1 MNLKSNH
8 VATNWRSVCVALL
21 CLLALIQPANSA
33 TADPARRVALVIGNA
48 AYADSPL
55 TNPGNDA
62 RDMAQA
68 LTRIGFNVTMLTD
81 RNRAQMTQA
90 IRNFGLAAAGAE
102 TALFYFAGHGVQV
115 RGKNYLIP
123 TGQRF
128 ADEGEVE
135 ADAVDVNT
143 VLGRMEQ
150 ARASVSVVIL
160 DACRNNPLARDGRN
174 VARGLARMEA
184 PSGALVAFAAQ
195 PGAEAIDGSGRNGL
209 YTKYL
214 LRHIETAGL
223 TAEQMFKRVR
233 ADVERESGRRQ
244 SPREETSLTGADF
257 FFKPVPGQVVAQA
270 AALKPEVLVNDA
282 QIEQQA
288 WTAAKSGNT
297 AAGYSAY
304 LEEYPKG
311 RFAAA
316 ARVAR
321 ASLAAT
327 PAVAQAAPVAPSAAT
342 QLPLP
347 VAQPAAGQII
357 KDCADCPQM
366 VAIPAGSFEMG
377 SMFLDEQ
384 PVHLV
389 NVTAFLLGRTEVTQ
403 GEWIAVMGSNPSTFK
418 QCGMNCPVENIS
430 WRDAQEFARRLSQKT
445 GKTYRLPSEAE
456 WEYAARA
463 GSRGKW
469 SFGEDESQLAAYAW
483 FYNNSGQ
490 TTHTVA
496 LKKPN
501 SFGLYDM
508 HGNVW
513 EWVQDVWHE
522 NYQGAPSDGSAWVN
536 GGDQAQRVIRG
547 GAWNDVPGNL
557 RSAVRSRGAPDFRD
571 HNTGM
576 RIARTN

>member
-33 TADPARRVALVIGNA
+33 PADPGRRVALVIGNA

-257 FFKPVPGQVVAQA
+257 FFKPVPGAVMAQA
-270 AALKPEVLVNDA
+270 TALKPEVLVNDA

-288 WTAAKSGNT
+288 WSAAQSGNT

-304 LEEYPKG
+304 LEEFPKG

-327 PAVAQAAPVAPSAAT
+327 PAVAQITPAAP
-342 QLPLP
+342 PLTSQPTSP
-347 VAQPAAGQII
+347 VTAGQVI
-357 KDCADCPQM
+357 KDCADCPEM
-366 VAIPAGSFEMG
+366 VVIPAGSFDMG
-377 SMFLDEQ
+377 STEIVDEQ
-384 PVHLV
+384 PEHRVHLS
-389 NVTAFLLGRTEVTQ
+389 AFLLGRTEVTQ
-403 GEWIAVMGSNPSTFK
+403 GQWIAVMGRNLSSFND
-418 QCGMNCPVENIS
+418 CGMDCPVENIS
-430 WRDAQEFARRLSQKT
+430 WNDAQEFARRLSYKT
-445 GKTYRLPSEAE
+445 GKNYRLPSEAE

-463 GSRGKW
+463 GNSGKW
-469 SFGEDESQLAAYAW
+469 SFGNDVSQLGAYAW
-483 FYNNSGQ
+483 FSANSDHKSHPVGQ
-490 TTHTVA
+490 
-496 LKKPN
+496 KKPN
-501 SFGLYDM
+501 AFGLHDM
-508 HGNVW
+508 NGNAR
-513 EWVQDVWHE
+513 EWVEDVWHA
-522 NYQGAPSDGSAWVN
+522 NYNGAPSDGSAWTS
-536 GGDQAQRVIRG
+536 GGDQARRVLRG
-547 GAWNDVPGNL
+547 GAWGGGPEIL
-557 RSAVRSRGAPDFRD
+557 RSAIRNLEAPGDRI
-571 HNTGM
+571 NGTGM

>member
-1 MNLKSNH
+1 MNLKSKH
-8 VATNWRSVCVALL
+8 IAANWRLMCVAVL
-21 CLLALIQPANSA
+21 CLLGLVQPGNSA
-33 TADPARRVALVIGNA
+33 AADPARRVALVIGNA

-55 TNPGNDA
+55 TNSGNDA

-68 LTRIGFNVTMLTD
+68 LTRIGFNVTILTD

-257 FFKPVPGQVVAQA
+257 FFKPVPGAVMAQA
-270 AALKPEVLVNDA
+270 TALKPEVLVNDA

-288 WTAAKSGNT
+288 WIAAQSGNT
-297 AAGYSAY
+297 AAGYAAY
-304 LEEYPKG
+304 LEEFPKG

-321 ASLAAT
+321 ASLGD
-327 PAVAQAAPVAPSAAT
+327 PVVVAQAPTAPQRVP
-342 QLPLP
+342 P
-347 VAQPAAGQII
+347 AQAVPTPGQMI
-357 KDCADCPQM
+357 KDCTDCPEM
-366 VAIPAGSFEMG
+366 LVIPAGSFEMG
-377 SMFLDEQ
+377 SAEHPDEQ
-384 PVHLV
+384 PKHQVQV
-389 NVTAFLLGRTEVTQ
+389 STFLLSRTEVTQ
-403 GEWIAVMGSNPSTFK
+403 GQWRAVMGGNPSHFSH
-418 QCGMNCPVENIS
+418 CGMDCPVENIS
-430 WRDAQEFARRLSQKT
+430 WNDAQDFARSLSEKT

-463 GSRGKW
+463 GSNGKW
-469 SFGEDESQLAAYAW
+469 SFGDDESKLGDSAW
-483 FYNNSGQ
+483 FAKNSGLK
-490 TTHTVA
+490 THAVA
-496 LKKPN
+496 QMRPN
-501 SFGLYDM
+501 DFGVFDM

-522 NYQGAPSDGSAWVN
+522 NYRGAPSDGSAWVN
-536 GGDQAQRVIRG
+536 GGDQARRLLRG
-547 GAWNDVPGNL
+547 GAWVSGPGFQ
-557 RSAVRSRGAPDFRD
+557 RSASRDRDAPGIRSNGA
-571 HNTGM
+571 GM
-576 RIARTN
+576 RIARTL

>member
-128 ADEGEVE
+128 ADESEVE

-160 DACRNNPLARDGRN
+160 AACRNNPLARDGRN

-257 FFKPVPGQVVAQA
+257 FFKPVLGAVVAQA
-270 AALKPEVLVNDA
+270 AVLKPEVLVNDA

-288 WTAAKSGNT
+288 WSAAQSGNT

-321 ASLAAT
+321 ASLGTAVM
-327 PAVAQAAPVAPSAAT
+327 VAQAPPVPQRLPSAQAVPT
-342 QLPLP
+342 
-347 VAQPAAGQII
+347 AGQII
-357 KDCADCPQM
+357 KDCADCPEM
-366 VAIPAGSFEMG
+366 VVIPAGSFDMG
-377 SMFLDEQ
+377 SNENADEQ
-384 PVHLV
+384 PVHRV
-389 NVTAFLLGRTEVTQ
+389 EVPAFLLGRTEVTQ
-403 GEWIAVMGSNPSTFK
+403 GQWISLMGSNPSNFSK
-418 QCGMNCPVENIS
+418 CGASCPVESIS
-430 WRDAQEFARRLSQKT
+430 WNDAQEFARRLSQKT
-445 GKTYRLPSEAE
+445 GKAYRLPSEAE

-463 GSRGKW
+463 GSRGRW
-469 SFGEDESQLAAYAW
+469 SFGDVESQLGDYAW
-483 FYNNSGQ
+483 SSANSVQ
-490 TTHTVA
+490 TQPVA
-496 LKKPN
+496 RKKPN
-501 SFGLYDM
+501 AFGLHDM

-513 EWVQDVWHE
+513 EWVQDIWHI
-522 NYQGAPSDGSAWVN
+522 NYLGASSDASATLI
-536 GGDQAQRVIRG
+536 GDQSGRALRSGSWTSDRSSM
-547 GAWNDVPGNL
+547 L
-557 RSAVRSRGAPDFRD
+557 RSAYRNLANPGYSSGGI
-571 HNTGM
+571 GM
-576 RIARTN
+576 RLARTN

>member
-1 MNLKSNH
+1 MNLKNRNG
-8 VATNWRSVCVALL
+8 AANWRSMIVAVL
-21 CLLALIQPANSA
+21 CLLGLIQSANSA

-257 FFKPVPGQVVAQA
+257 FFKPVPGSVVAQA
-270 AALKPEVLVNDA
+270 TALKPEVLVNDA

-288 WTAAKSGNT
+288 WSAAQSGNT

-304 LEEYPKG
+304 LEEFPKG

-327 PAVAQAAPVAPSAAT
+327 PAVAQVSPAAPALTSQPTS
-342 QLPLP
+342 P
-347 VAQPAAGQII
+347 VAQAAGQVI
-357 KDCADCPQM
+357 KDCVDCPEM

-377 SMFLDEQ
+377 STESADEQ
-384 PVHLV
+384 PVHRV
-389 NVTAFLLGRTEVTQ
+389 NVPAFLLGRTEVTQ
-403 GEWIAVMGSNPSTFK
+403 GQWIAVMGNNPSRSNN
-418 QCGMNCPVENIS
+418 CGMDCPVENID
-430 WRDAQEFARRLSQKT
+430 WNDAQEFARKLSQKT

-463 GSRGKW
+463 RSIGKW
-469 SFGEDESQLAAYAW
+469 SFGDEEYKLGDYAW
-483 FYNNSGQ
+483 FSRNSKLA
-490 TTHTVA
+490 TLTVA
-496 LKKPN
+496 QKRPN
-501 SFGLYDM
+501 AFGLYDT

-513 EWVQDVWHE
+513 EWVQDVWHGD
-522 NYQGAPSDGSAWVN
+522 YQGAPSDGSSWFN
-536 GGDQAQRVIRG
+536 GGDQAMRVRRG
-547 GAWNDVPGNL
+547 GAWINSPRNL
-557 RSAVRSRGAPDFRD
+557 RSAYRNLYATGHRD
-571 HNTGM
+571 DYTGL
-576 RIARTN
+576 RIARSN

>member
-1 MNLKSNH
+1 M
-8 VATNWRSVCVALL
+8 T
-21 CLLALIQPANSA
+21 
-33 TADPARRVALVIGNA
+33 
-48 AYADSPL
+48 
-55 TNPGNDA
+55 
-62 RDMAQA
+62 QA
-68 LTRIGFNVTMLTD
+68 LTRIGFNVTILTD
-81 RNRAQMTQA
+81 RTRAQMTQA

-123 TGQRF
+123 TDQRF
-128 ADEGEVE
+128 AEEGEVE

-257 FFKPVPGQVVAQA
+257 FFKPVPRAVMAQA
-270 AALKPEVLVNDA
+270 TALKPEVLVNDA

-288 WTAAKSGNT
+288 WTAAQSGNT

-304 LEEYPKG
+304 LEEFPKG

-321 ASLAAT
+321 ASLGN
-327 PAVAQAAPVAPSAAT
+327 PVVAT
-342 QLPLP
+342 QTLPAQQRVPSPQP
-347 VAQPAAGQII
+347 VPTPGQII
-357 KDCADCPQM
+357 KDCADCPEM
-366 VAIPAGSFEMG
+366 VVIPTGSFDMG
-377 SMFLDEQ
+377 SSESADEK
-384 PVHLV
+384 PVRRV
-389 NVTAFLLGRTEVTQ
+389 NVQSFLLGRTEVTQ
-403 GEWIAVMGSNPSTFK
+403 GQWQAVMGSNPSNFR
-418 QCGMNCPVENIS
+418 QCMDCPVENIN
-430 WRDAQEFARRLSQKT
+430 WTDAQEFARRLSQKT
-445 GKTYRLPSEAE
+445 GKTYRLPSESE

-463 GSRGKW
+463 RTNGKW
-469 SFGEDESQLAAYAW
+469 SFGDDESQLGAYAW
-483 FYNNSGQ
+483 FSANSDRK
-490 TTHTVA
+490 THPVMQ
-496 LKKPN
+496 KKPN
-501 SFGLYDM
+501 AFGLYDM
-508 HGNVW
+508 HGNAW

-522 NYQGAPSDGSAWVN
+522 NYQGAPSDGSAWIN
-536 GGDQAQRVIRG
+536 GGDQARRVLRG
-547 GAWNDVPGNL
+547 GAWIILAPSITS
-557 RSAVRSRGAPDFRD
+557 SASRGSNAPDNRNSF
-571 HNTGM
+571 TGS